1 LSNVVAGMAV
11 ASVTG
16 MRWSGER
23 QVSRVIDRCML
34 CLQPIYEGGANVPFF
49 GLYVHLACH
58 YCEIDGPNP
67 ESTRQS
73 KAA

>member
-1 LSNVVAGMAV
+1 
-11 ASVTG
+11 
-16 MRWSGER
+16 
-23 QVSRVIDRCML
+23 VIDRCML